1 MDNNFCMIKYHMDYN
16 LISVLLEI
24 LFLTDTE
31 ILSSSYTQKWYMCT
45 RPVRYLT
52 FLPQLKELLND
63 GPDIKHHNRLQGY
76 RYLKMLRT
84 ARSNQ

>member
-1 MDNNFCMIKYHMDYN
+1 MDYN
-16 LISVLLEI
+16 LISVVLEI
-24 LFLTDTE
+24 LFLANTE
-31 ILSSSYTQKWYMCT
+31 ILSGSHTQKWNMCT
-45 RPVRYLT
+45 RPVHYLT
-52 FLPQLKELLND
+52 FLPQLREQLND